1 MIKKTITYTDFNEE
15 TRTEP
20 HYFHLSRAEL
30 VEMDATTVG
39 GYKAMVEKAAQDG
52 DTPTL
57 FKIVKNFV
65 VSSYGK
71 KSLDGKTFKK
81 SPEITEE
88 FIQSE
93 AYSELLIE
101 LLSDAQVASDFIN
114 GIVNS
119 VTSTKGETSV
129 IASGN

>member
-1 MIKKTITYTDFNEE
+1 MIKKTITYTDFNGE

-20 HYFHLSRAEL
+20 HYFHLSRAEII
-30 VEMDATTVG
+30 EMDATTVG
-39 GYKAMVEKAAQDG
+39 GYKAMVEKASQDG

-57 FKIVKNFV
+57 FRVVKDFV
-65 VSSYGK
+65 TKAYGK

-88 FIQSE
+88 FVQSE

-101 LLSDAQVASDFIN
+101 LLGDANKASDFIN

-119 VTSTKGETSV
+119 VTAGKPEAPAA
-129 IASGN
+129 IAGN